1 VSGTYSNSRALA
13 CDRQKPCWRCYAAAA
28 LVVVLVMGMVGC
40 ARGRRCAE
48 LSSGDVVPIG
58 GVRAV
63 VPEEAWGLLYTR
75 TAGGHGA
82 DSAGRDDV
90 LDSGELR
97 RLEIFGPGPTIVVS
111 EYDGPVDL
119 EEPMVMVAGREEIL
133 DAESI
138 AGSVPAKLG
147 TPRVWA
153 YPGQDGLYRTVYM
166 LFRNDSQQLEVTV
179 AYVDP
184 GGTVEDAAEA
194 LSRVFEQ

>member
-1 VSGTYSNSRALA
+1 MSGTYSNSRALA

-111 EYDGPVDL
+111 EYDSSVDL
-119 EEPMVMVAGREEIL
+119 EEPMVMVYGREEIL

-153 YPGQDGLYRTVYM
+153 YPGQGGLHRTIYM
-166 LFRNDSQQLEVTV
+166 LFRNETRQLMVTV

-184 GGTVEDAAEA
+184 GGTLEDAAEA

>member
-1 VSGTYSNSRALA
+1 
-13 CDRQKPCWRCYAAAA
+13 
-28 LVVVLVMGMVGC
+28 MGMVGC

-111 EYDGPVDL
+111 EYDSSVDL
-119 EEPMVMVAGREEIL
+119 EEPMVMVYGREEIL

-153 YPGQDGLYRTVYM
+153 YPGQGGLHRTIYM
-166 LFRNDSQQLEVTV
+166 LFRNETRQLMVTV

-184 GGTVEDAAEA
+184 GGTLEDAAEA